1 MKRMKQVHESKEL
14 ICEAFMQLLK
24 EKNEDE
30 ITLTEIAETAGVG
43 RMTIYRHFK
52 EKEDILLYRV
62 QQYYD
67 VAKSQLRDKK
77 LSLLD
82 LMEFRYELIYKSP
95 HIDHL
100 YKMNKLQSL
109 FDTFRTTYSSDI
121 KTVLPA
127 SLDDFTIAFLISGI
141 DGITNSWIQNGRKES
156 PKQMAQRTTDIIL
169 CLFHSCSGKTNK

>member
-1 MKRMKQVHESKEL
+1 MKRMKQIYESKEL

-24 EKNEDE
+24 EKKEEE

-52 EKEDILLYRV
+52 EKEDILLYKV

-67 VAKSQLRDKK
+67 VAKLQLQDKK

-95 HIDHL
+95 HIELL

-109 FDTFRTTYSSDI
+109 FDAFRMIYSSNI
-121 KTVLPA
+121 KSVLPS
-127 SLDDFTIAFLISGI
+127 SLDAYTIAFIISGM

-156 PKQMAQRTTDIIL
+156 PKQMAQLTAQMIEIHLT
-169 CLFHSCSGKTNK
+169 